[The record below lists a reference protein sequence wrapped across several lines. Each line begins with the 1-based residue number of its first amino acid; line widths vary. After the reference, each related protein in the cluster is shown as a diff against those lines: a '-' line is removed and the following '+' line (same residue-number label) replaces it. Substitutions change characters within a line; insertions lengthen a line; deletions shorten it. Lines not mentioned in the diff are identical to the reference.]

1 MKISRSKI
9 ELFCQCPRCFV
20 LDRKY
25 KCTPPSGPPFTLNNA
40 VDALWKCEFDKY
52 RELGEPHPLMVKHG
66 INAIPYQHEK
76 MGEWRNNFKGITFF
90 HEATQFTITGA
101 PDEVWVT
108 PTGELI
114 VVDVKATSKSSE
126 INLDADWQM
135 GYKRQMEVYQW
146 LFRQN
151 GFKVLSKGY
160 FVYCNGKG
168 DRDSSG
174 TQLKFDISVLE
185 YVGSDV
191 WIEPALFEIKNTL
204 TSDLIPESGDDCK
217 LCKYQKQVRSVT
229 DNLASSL
236 VNI

>member
-1 MKISRSKI
+1 MKLSRSKI
-9 ELFCQCPRCFV
+9 ELFCQCPRCFI

-25 KCTPPSGPPFTLNNA
+25 KCTPPGSPPYTLNNA
-40 VDALWKCEFDKY
+40 IDELWKHEFDKY
-52 RELGEPHPLMVKHG
+52 RALGAPHPLMMEHG
-66 INAIPYQHEK
+66 IDAVPYQHEK
-76 MGEWRNNFKGITFF
+76 IGEWRNNFKGITFF
-90 HEATQFTITGA
+90 HSLTQFTITGA

-108 PTGELI
+108 PSEELI
-114 VVDVKATSKSSE
+114 IVDVKATSKSSE
-126 INLDADWQM
+126 VSLDADWQM

-151 GFKVLSKGY
+151 GFNVSDKGY

-185 YVGSDV
+185 YVGSDA
-191 WIEPALFEIKNTL
+191 WIEPLLFEIKDKL
-204 TSDLIPESGDDCK
+204 LSDSIPEEAASCK
-217 LCKYQKQVRSVT
+217 LCKYQQQVRSVI

-236 VNI
+236 VSI